1 MAPIRIEPQNAWSM
15 AAPAAESEAYNGPP
29 RNLAAI
35 NALDFDES
43 LRPEHYE
50 ILGTHPESKIL
61 FLDFSI
67 LDSTGQA
74 PYRGDALVQG
84 SPIAI

>member
-1 MAPIRIEPQNAWSM
+1 MAPIRIEPQNAWSV
-15 AAPAAESEAYNGPP
+15 ATPAAESEAYNGPP

-43 LRPEHYE
+43 LLPKHYQ
-50 ILGTHPESKIL
+50 ILGTHPESKML
-61 FLDFSI
+61 FLDFNI

-84 SPIAI
+84 SPIAT